1 MIASKKKRQKCFDC
15 KNCDGFACLRFDLW
29 LDGKVKVSSREGKG
43 KSNYI
48 PVEDYGKKYC
58 RMFKRRTAEL
68 TATVKDFP
76 YSIDTSGGKIKT
88 SHYPI
93 ASRKGF

>member
-1 MIASKKKRQKCFDC
+1 MIASKKKRQNCFDC
-15 KNCDGFACLRFDLW
+15 ANCDGFACLRFDLW

-48 PVEDYGKKYC
+48 PVEVYGKKYC
-58 RMFKRRTAEL
+58 RKFKRRIAKL

-76 YSIDTSGGKIKT
+76 FFIDASGNLKV
-88 SHYPI
+88 
-93 ASRKGF
+93 RRN